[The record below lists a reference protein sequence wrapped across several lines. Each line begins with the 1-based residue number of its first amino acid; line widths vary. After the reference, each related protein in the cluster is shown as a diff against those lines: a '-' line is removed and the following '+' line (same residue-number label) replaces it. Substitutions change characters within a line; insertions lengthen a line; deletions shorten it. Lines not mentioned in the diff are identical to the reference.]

1 MDDVIYF
8 SAVNINYL
16 LYTCYFYI
24 YFQQGKLFKGLFVY
38 LLNKKNSSLGNGVKL
53 LLVSFSLC

>member
-1 MDDVIYF
+1 MNCVNDVIYF

-24 YFQQGKLFKGLFVY
+24 YLPTRTII
-38 LLNKKNSSLGNGVKL
+38 
-53 LLVSFSLC
+53 